1 MQELDLEERSP
12 PRPCVRELPRPPVP
26 PGSPALPL
34 SEEQVPA
41 PRENVGSRK
50 SPGIS
55 GSFSSHL
62 QVYFLVHFATEVS
75 EIARKMRCQR
85 CQRCRRKQQRKV
97 QNLRNAA
104 NLRNQRPGFRCF
116 YLCNSSGKAQ
126 SCGKLDVLRGIRVC
140 CWLIYFI
147 DIKYI
152 HIITTIIIRVIMIMI
167 IKRVIIIVIIII
179 NNICIYIYCP
189 MI

>member
-1 MQELDLEERSP
+1 MVVIGLYRFCLTRSTRNIYKPEFVGASAASAVQEQELDLEERSP

-34 SEEQVPA
+34 SEEQVPV
-41 PRENVGSRK
+41 PRENVGKCRK

-55 GSFSSHL
+55 GSSSSHL

-75 EIARKMRCQR
+75 EIARKVRCQR

-104 NLRNQRPGFRCF
+104 DLRNQRPGFRCF

-126 SCGKLDVLRGIRVC
+126 SCGKIDLLREIRIC
-140 CWLIYFI
+140 C
-147 DIKYI
+147 
-152 HIITTIIIRVIMIMI
+152 
-167 IKRVIIIVIIII
+167 
-179 NNICIYIYCP
+179 
-189 MI
+189 

>member
-1 MQELDLEERSP
+1 MQEQELDLEERSP

-34 SEEQVPA
+34 SEEQVPV
-41 PRENVGSRK
+41 PRENVGKCRK

-55 GSFSSHL
+55 GSSSSHL

-75 EIARKMRCQR
+75 EIARKVRCQR
-85 CQRCRRKQQRKV
+85 CQRCQRKQQRKV

-104 NLRNQRPGFRCF
+104 DLRNQRPGF
-116 YLCNSSGKAQ
+116 Q
-126 SCGKLDVLRGIRVC
+126 SCGKIDLLREIRIC
-140 CWLIYFI
+140 CWLIHII
-147 DIKYI
+147 DIKYT

-179 NNICIYIYCP
+179 NNICIYIYYP